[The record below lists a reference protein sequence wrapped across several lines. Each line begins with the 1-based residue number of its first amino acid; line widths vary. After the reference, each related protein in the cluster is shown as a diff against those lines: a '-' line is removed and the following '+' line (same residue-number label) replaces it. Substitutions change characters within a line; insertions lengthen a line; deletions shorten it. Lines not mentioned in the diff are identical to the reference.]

1 MCFADGQLAPAAPGA
16 RPAGE
21 QRALTLTAADG
32 NVLLAHECRSATPTT
47 VGVVVLPDVRGLHA
61 YYRDLTVRLAEA
73 GWDAVAIDYFGRTA
87 GSAPDGSP
95 HADRSEA
102 FPFMDHV
109 MKTTPEG
116 IALDVAAGVAH
127 LRALGAQ
134 RVFTVGFC
142 FGGGYSWRQSGDTSG
157 LAGCI
162 GFYGRSTASLEVVD
176 RMRAPLLM
184 LVAGA
189 DAGIPVSDAQL
200 VVDVAPVEAELVVF
214 DGMPHSFFDRTST
227 EHAEACTQAWE
238 RIQDFVRR
246 HST

>member
-1 MCFADGQLAPAAPGA
+1 VCFADGSLAPAAPGA
-16 RPAGE
+16 GQAGE
-21 QRALTLTAADG
+21 QRGLTLTAADG
-32 NVLLAHECRSATPTT
+32 NVLLAHECRSATATT

-61 YYRDLTVRLAEA
+61 YYRDLTVRLAEV

-87 GSAPDGSP
+87 GRDPDGAP

-116 IALDVAAGVAH
+116 IALDVAAAAAH
-127 LRALGAQ
+127 FRSLGADK
-134 RVFTVGFC
+134 VFTLGFC
-142 FGGGYSWRQSGDTSG
+142 FGGGYSWRQSADTSG

-162 GFYGRSTASLEVVD
+162 GFYGRSTAALEVVD

-184 LVAGA
+184 LAAGA
-189 DAGIPVSDAQL
+189 DAHIPVTDVQQ
-200 VVDVAPVEAELVVF
+200 VVDAAPVETELVVF

-238 RIQDFVRR
+238 RIRGFVSR